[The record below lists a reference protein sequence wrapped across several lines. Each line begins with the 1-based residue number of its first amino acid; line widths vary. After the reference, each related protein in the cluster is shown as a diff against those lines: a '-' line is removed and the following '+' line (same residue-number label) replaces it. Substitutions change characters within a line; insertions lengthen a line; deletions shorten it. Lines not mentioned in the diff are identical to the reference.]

1 MKEEGFT
8 KSFKLIEGLGQAKA
22 KREASREEKD
32 LEIIPPIVVPPPWS
46 WKISCS
52 FFAG

>member
-22 KREASREEKD
+22 KRKASS
-32 LEIIPPIVVPPPWS
+32 L
-46 WKISCS
+46 SCLGVRKTLPS
-52 FFAG
+52 LDTGPKAGVAA